1 MSYNGRPI
9 YYTSIRTMRI
19 AALRKV
25 YKQGD
30 LVIDYSESETIDYR
44 TIGVDKICYYREP
57 SAAIDKKMNKM
68 YNIKKYAMPP
78 IKTNLE
84 LDNHNVVYIGND
96 IKFRNY
102 HSSDTAEINHTGK
115 IILIIN

>member
-44 TIGVDKICYYREP
+44 DRK
-57 SAAIDKKMNKM
+57 S
-68 YNIKKYAMPP
+68 
-78 IKTNLE
+78 
-84 LDNHNVVYIGND
+84 VV
-96 IKFRNY
+96 
-102 HSSDTAEINHTGK
+102 
-115 IILIIN
+115 